1 MSNIKAVQPE
11 QITVL
16 LPDMFQ
22 TFLKQAPEVNP
33 HYEAVKV
40 ESEEALGRFC
50 AFGPKMKMNINKCD
64 FSYFCA
70 ISAPHAS
77 RSRFRTLCDWGNWVF
92 PYDDMFD
99 NGHLRDRPEESQLVM
114 ESLMMPMLGGASI
127 KGMNTKDR
135 LRIVQFH
142 DTVIKRMAMKTSN
155 GVQRRF
161 ALAMQGYCRGALVQ
175 IDNQFAGK
183 RPTLEEIAM
192 IRRESAGCKPLYH
205 LVEYAHCLRVPDE
218 VFDHP
223 VIQELENIG
232 MDMVAISN
240 DILSYRK
247 EQAEGVP
254 HNMVTA
260 CRLNGLS
267 AQEAFDKVGKLL
279 EDRYWRWDRAEASV
293 PSWGEEAD
301 VQVRKYIEGIK
312 CVVRANLNWSFKSE
326 RYLGSNPDVVR
337 ATRKLQILADSPAID
352 VQPKLFDKAL
362 LLEISFLLGI
372 CFSLRIIFPWQ
383 LFFG

>member
-1 MSNIKAVQPE
+1 
-11 QITVL
+11 
-16 LPDMFQ
+16 
-22 TFLKQAPEVNP
+22 
-33 HYEAVKV
+33 
-40 ESEEALGRFC
+40 
-50 AFGPKMKMNINKCD
+50 MKKKINKCD

-70 ISAPHAS
+70 VAAPHAS

-92 PYDDMFD
+92 PYDDSELHHLPTTAVNLTTPSVFD

-114 ESLMMPMLGGASI
+114 ESLMMPMLGGASKKDLNI
-127 KGMNTKDR
+127 KDR
-135 LRIVQFH
+135 LRIVKFH
-142 DTVIKRMAMKTSN
+142 DTVVKRMAMKAPT

-175 IDNQFAGK
+175 IDNQFSGK

-192 IRRESAGCKPLYH
+192 IRRESAGCRPLYH

-254 HNMVTA
+254 HNMVAA
-260 CRLNGLS
+260 CRLSGLS
-267 AQEAFDKVGKLL
+267 AQKAFDKVGKLL
-279 EDRYWRWDRAEASV
+279 ENRYQRWDRAEASV

-301 VQVRKYIEGIK
+301 VQVQRYIEGIK

-337 ATRKLQILADSPAID
+337 ATRKLHILADSPTTD
-352 VQPKLFDKAL
+352 VPPKAL
-362 LLEISFLLGI
+362 FNRTFLLEISFLLGI
-372 CFSLRIIFPWQ
+372 CFYLRVILPWQ

>member
-1 MSNIKAVQPE
+1 MPNTKTGEAE

-22 TFLKQAPEVNP
+22 TFLKQEPQVNP
-33 HYEAVKV
+33 HYEDVKV

-50 AFGPKMKMNINKCD
+50 AFGPDMKKKINKCD

-70 ISAPHAS
+70 IAAPDAS

-114 ESLMMPMLGGASI
+114 ESLMMPMLDDETS
-127 KGMNTKDR
+127 KEDKCTKDR
-135 LRIVQFH
+135 MQIVKFH
-142 DTVIKRMAMKTSN
+142 DTIVERMAVPLQ
-155 GVQRRF
+155 GVRKRF
-161 ALAMQGYCRGALVQ
+161 ALAMQGYCRGALEQ
-175 IDNQFAGK
+175 IENQFSGK
-183 RPTLEEIAM
+183 NPTLEEITI
-192 IRRESAGCKPLYH
+192 IRRESAGCRPLYH
-205 LVEYAHCLRVPDE
+205 LVEYAHQLRVPDE

-223 VIQELENIG
+223 TIQELENLG

-254 HNMVTA
+254 HNMVAT
-260 CRLNGLS
+260 CRLNGMS
-267 AQEAFDKVGKLL
+267 AQGAFDKVGKLL
-279 EDRYWRWDRAEASV
+279 ESRYQRWDRAEASI

-301 VQVRKYIEGIK
+301 IQVRKYIEGIK
-312 CVVRANLNWSFKSE
+312 CVVSANLNW
-326 RYLGSNPDVVR
+326 R
-337 ATRKLQILADSPAID
+337 
-352 VQPKLFDKAL
+352 
-362 LLEISFLLGI
+362 
-372 CFSLRIIFPWQ
+372 
-383 LFFG
+383 